1 MLGMG
6 ENTQAILERFLCY
19 ISHTSHLVPRDFSQ
33 VLVFLFVKYGV
44 QKDENSSRCALKI

>member
-6 ENTQAILERFLCY
+6 ENAQAILERFLCY

-33 VLVFLFVKYGV
+33 VLVFLFVKYDV